1 MDLPGQNAV
10 RDDIRSGATSV
21 GKLRDL
27 APDDKSNEQVCV
39 VCNKKSMQ
47 FHLLHGAR
55 EGQAVCPDCL
65 EDMKDD

>member
-1 MDLPGQNAV
+1 MALPGQNEV
-10 RDDIRSGATSV
+10 RADIRSGATTV

-27 APDDKSNEQVCV
+27 APDDKANEQNCIVCD
-39 VCNKKSMQ
+39 KASMQ

-55 EGQAVCPDCL
+55 EGSAVCPDCL